1 MPEELESPLAT
12 TEVDL
17 VEETQGPSYKVHAEY
32 ELYSLNNN
40 GGYVGDCR
48 GE

>member
-17 VEETQGPSYKVHAEY
+17 VEETQGLSYEVHAED
-32 ELYSLNNN
+32 ELL
-40 GGYVGDCR
+40 GL
-48 GE
+48 